1 MASAPSSTSSANFPI
16 PLSTAEK
23 SAACVWRRDGSRRT
37 FSRLDSSDLPHHV
50 SAMPATL
57 DAVAHDA
64 LILPPNQRLA
74 LVRQLLDSVDLEP
87 EPGAEAAWEAEIVRR
102 IARFEAGES
111 QPVSAGEVFARLR
124 QLAPG
129 R

>member
-1 MASAPSSTSSANFPI
+1 
-16 PLSTAEK
+16 
-23 SAACVWRRDGSRRT
+23 
-37 FSRLDSSDLPHHV
+37 
-50 SAMPATL
+50 MPATL